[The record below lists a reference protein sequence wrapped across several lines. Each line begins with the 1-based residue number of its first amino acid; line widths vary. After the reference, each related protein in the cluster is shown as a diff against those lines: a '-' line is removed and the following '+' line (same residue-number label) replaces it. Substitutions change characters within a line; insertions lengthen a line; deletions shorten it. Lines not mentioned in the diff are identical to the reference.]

1 VFKISIKQPLF
12 LDKGCFY
19 YSIIM
24 KLKHYTF
31 LFLALCLFF
40 SCKEKD
46 STRTTIKQ
54 ELLINLT
61 KLSNEIVQFEK
72 LINSNSSQ
80 KKIVDQFK
88 KSRLAYKKT
97 EWAVEYFIPDAAR
110 FMNGPALDEM
120 ELEENKSFEPHGFQV
135 IEEMIYPDYQIE
147 NKENIIREL
156 HIFQSNIKQLKNTFE
171 VTTISD
177 DYVLDAVQQNV
188 FRVISLGITG
198 FDSPILQ
205 SSIPEAGETLMAIP
219 ESLEKINANNTSLAA
234 IRKLTQKADHYCK
247 ENNNFNAFNRAVFIS
262 EYLNPISKKIKDF
275 QKEENIQNVKKSSPL
290 NPAISTL
297 FDRDAFDVN
306 GFVLSDEYKFSNEKA
321 ALGEKLFYDK
331 SLSKNS
337 DRSCATCHHPE
348 KAFTDGLK
356 TNVSLTGSN
365 LARNTPTLT
374 YASLQN
380 AQFWDMRQLDLEKQS
395 VDVIQNKDE
404 MHGSMKNIH
413 AKILLDKDYIKLF
426 KKAFPKTSKAEAWQI
441 QNAIASYVRSLN
453 AFDSRFDEY
462 MRGQKNSLNNQEIEG
477 MNLFMGKAKC
487 ATCHFTPL
495 FNGTVP
501 PNYSKTEHEVIGTP
515 NEASGKTLSSDP
527 GRYLYNKMPQ
537 LKGAFKTPTVR
548 NIAITA
554 PYMHN
559 GVFKTLEEIVSFY
572 NKGGGQGLGY
582 EVDNQTLPFD
592 TLNLTVKEEQALV
605 AFMKT
610 LTDKK
615 YQ

>member
-1 VFKISIKQPLF
+1 
-12 LDKGCFY
+12 
-19 YSIIM
+19 M
-24 KLKHYTF
+24 KLKYFSF

-40 SCKEKD
+40 SCQKNETSK
-46 STRTTIKQ
+46 TTIKQ
-54 ELLINLT
+54 NLLVDLN
-61 KLSNEIVQFEK
+61 KLSNEILQFQK
-72 LINSNSSQ
+72 LVDSNASP
-80 KKIVDQFK
+80 KEIVEQFK
-88 KSRLAYKKT
+88 KSRLFYKKV
-97 EWAVEYFIPDAAR
+97 EWAIEYFIPETAR

-120 ELEENKSFEPHGFQV
+120 ELEENRSFEPHGFQV
-135 IEEMIYPDYQIE
+135 IEEMIYPEYKIE
-147 NKENIIREL
+147 DKENVIREL
-156 HIFQSNIKQLKNTFE
+156 NIFQSNIKQLKTTFE
-171 VTTISD
+171 VITISD
-177 DYVLDAVQQNV
+177 DYVLDAIEQNI
-188 FRVISLGITG
+188 FRVIALGITG

-205 SSIPEAGETLMAIP
+205 SSIPEAGE
-219 ESLEKINANNTSLAA
+219 SLLSISKPLEIINSDNKALADLK
-234 IRKLTQKADHYCK
+234 KLIAEAQQYCK
-247 ENNNFNAFNRAVFIS
+247 ENNNFNAFDRAFFIT
-262 EYLNPISKKIKDF
+262 EYLNPISKKIKTF
-275 QKEENIQNVKKSSPL
+275 QKEENIKNVKKTSPL
-290 NPAISTL
+290 KPEIETL
-297 FDRDAFDVN
+297 FDKDAFDVN
-306 GFVLSDEYKFSNEKA
+306 AFVLSKDYNYTTDKA
-321 ALGEKLFYDK
+321 KLGEKLFYDT
-331 SLSKNS
+331 SLSKNN
-337 DRSCATCHHPE
+337 DRSCASCHHPE

-395 VDVIQNKDE
+395 VDVIQNKEE
-404 MHGSMKNIH
+404 MHGSMDAIH
-413 AKILLDKDYIKLF
+413 AKILLNAAYISLF
-426 KKAFPKTSKAEAWQI
+426 KKAYPKTSKPEAWQI

-462 MRGQKNSLNNQEIEG
+462 MRGNKNALNNQEIEG

-501 PNYSKTEHEVIGTP
+501 PSYSKSEHEVIGTP
-515 NEASGKTLSSDP
+515 QDASGKKLSVDQ

-537 LKGAFKTPTVR
+537 LVGAFKTPTVR
-548 NIAITA
+548 NAAVTA

-559 GVFKTLEEIVSFY
+559 GVFKTLEEVVSFY

-582 EVDNQTLPFD
+582 EVENQTLPFD
-592 TLNLTVKEEQALV
+592 ELKLTKIEEKALV

>member
-1 VFKISIKQPLF
+1 
-12 LDKGCFY
+12 
-19 YSIIM
+19 M
-24 KLKHYTF
+24 KLKHFTF
-31 LFLALCLFF
+31 LFLTLCFFF
-40 SCKEKD
+40 SCQKNEVSKA
-46 STRTTIKQ
+46 TIKQ
-54 ELLINLT
+54 DLLVDLT
-61 KLSNEIVQFEK
+61 KLNNEIAQFQK
-72 LINSNSSQ
+72 LVNQNSSQ
-80 KKIVDQFK
+80 KDILEQFK
-88 KSRLAYKKT
+88 KSRLVYKKV
-97 EWAVEYFIPDAAR
+97 EWAIEYFIPETAR

-120 ELEENKSFEPHGFQV
+120 ELEENRSFEPHGFQV
-135 IEEMIYPDYQIE
+135 MEEMIYPEY
-147 NKENIIREL
+147 NAKESKEDLTREL
-156 HIFQSNIKQLKNTFE
+156 NIFQSNIKQLKSTFE
-171 VTTISD
+171 VIAISD
-177 DYVLDAVQQNV
+177 DYVLDAIQQNV
-188 FRVISLGITG
+188 FRIIALGITG

-205 SSIPEAGETLMAIP
+205 SSIPEAGQSLIVIP
-219 ESLEKINANNTSLAA
+219 ESLDKINASNKSLAELK
-234 IRKLTQKADHYCK
+234 KLTVKAQKYCE

-262 EYLNPISKKIKDF
+262 QYLNPISKKLKAF
-275 QKEENIQNVKKSSPL
+275 QIEENIKNVKKSSPL
-290 NPAISTL
+290 KPTIETL
-297 FDRDAFDVN
+297 FDKDAFDVN
-306 GFVLSDEYKFSNEKA
+306 AFVLSDEYNFSKDKA
-321 ALGEKLFYDK
+321 TLGEKLFYDK
-331 SLSKNS
+331 SLSKNN
-337 DRSCATCHHPE
+337 DRSCASCHHPE

-404 MHGSMKNIH
+404 MHGSMENIH
-413 AKILLDKDYIKLF
+413 AKILVDNDYIKLF
-426 KKAFPKTSKAEAWQI
+426 KKAYPKTSKPEAWQI

-453 AFDSRFDEY
+453 SFDSRFDEY
-462 MRGQKNSLNNQEIEG
+462 MRGNKNVLNNQEIEG

-501 PNYSKTEHEVIGTP
+501 PSYSKTEHEVIGTP
-515 NEASGKTLSSDP
+515 SEASGKALSPDK

-537 LKGAFKTPTVR
+537 LVGAFKTPTVR
-548 NIAITA
+548 NAAVTA

-559 GVFKTLEEIVSFY
+559 GVFKTLEEVVSFY

-582 EVDNQTLPFD
+582 EVKNQTLPFD
-592 TLNLTVKEEQALV
+592 KLNLTVKEEQALV

>member
-1 VFKISIKQPLF
+1 
-12 LDKGCFY
+12 
-19 YSIIM
+19 M
-24 KLKHYTF
+24 KLKYFSF

-40 SCKEKD
+40 SCQKNETSK
-46 STRTTIKQ
+46 TTIKQ
-54 ELLINLT
+54 NLLVDLN
-61 KLSNEIVQFEK
+61 KLSNEITQFQK
-72 LINSNSSQ
+72 LVDRDASP
-80 KKIVDQFK
+80 KEIVEQFK
-88 KSRLAYKKT
+88 KSRLLYKKA
-97 EWAVEYFIPDAAR
+97 EWAIEYFIPETAR

-120 ELEENKSFEPHGFQV
+120 ELEENRSFEPHGFQV
-135 IEEMIYPDYQIE
+135 IEEMIYPEYKIE
-147 NKENIIREL
+147 DKENVIREL
-156 HIFQSNIKQLKNTFE
+156 NIFQSNIKQLKTTFE
-171 VTTISD
+171 VITISD
-177 DYVLDAVQQNV
+177 DYVLDALEQNI
-188 FRVISLGITG
+188 FRVIALGITG

-205 SSIPEAGETLMAIP
+205 SSIPEAGE
-219 ESLEKINANNTSLAA
+219 SLLSISKPLEIINSDNKALADLK
-234 IRKLTQKADHYCK
+234 KLIAEAQQYCK
-247 ENNNFNAFNRAVFIS
+247 ENNNFNAFDRAFFIT
-262 EYLNPISKKIKDF
+262 EYLNPISKKIKTF
-275 QKEENIQNVKKSSPL
+275 QKEENIKNVKKTSPL
-290 NPAISTL
+290 KPEIETL
-297 FDRDAFDVN
+297 FDKDAFDVN
-306 GFVLSDEYKFSNEKA
+306 AFVLSKDYNYTTDKA
-321 ALGEKLFYDK
+321 KLGEKLFYDT
-331 SLSKNS
+331 SLSKNN
-337 DRSCATCHHPE
+337 DRSCASCHHPE

-404 MHGSMKNIH
+404 MHGSMDAIH
-413 AKILLDKDYIKLF
+413 AKILLNAAYISLF
-426 KKAFPKTSKAEAWQI
+426 KKAYPKTSKPEAWQI

-462 MRGQKNSLNNQEIEG
+462 MRGNKNVLNNQEIEG

-501 PNYSKTEHEVIGTP
+501 PSYSKSENEVIGTP
-515 NEASGKTLSSDP
+515 QDVSGKKLSVDQ

-537 LKGAFKTPTVR
+537 LVGAFKTPTVR
-548 NIAITA
+548 NAAVTA

-559 GVFKTLEEIVSFY
+559 GVFKTLEEVVDFY

-582 EVDNQTLPFD
+582 EVENQTLPFD
-592 TLNLTVKEEQALV
+592 ELKLTKMEEKALV

>member
-1 VFKISIKQPLF
+1 
-12 LDKGCFY
+12 
-19 YSIIM
+19 M
-24 KLKHYTF
+24 KLNYFSF

-40 SCKEKD
+40 SCQKNETSK
-46 STRTTIKQ
+46 TTIKQ
-54 ELLINLT
+54 HLLVDLN
-61 KLSNEIVQFEK
+61 KLNNEIVQFEK
-72 LINSNSSQ
+72 LVDQNASP
-80 KKIVDQFK
+80 KEIVEQFK
-88 KSRLAYKKT
+88 KSRLFYKKV
-97 EWAVEYFIPDAAR
+97 EWAIEYFIPETAR

-120 ELEENKSFEPHGFQV
+120 ELEENRSFEPHGFQV
-135 IEEMIYPDYQIE
+135 IEEMIYPEYKFSD
-147 NKENIIREL
+147 KENVIREIN
-156 HIFQSNIKQLKNTFE
+156 IFKSNIKQLKSTFD
-171 VTTISD
+171 VITISD
-177 DYVLDAVQQNV
+177 NYVLDALEQNV
-188 FRVISLGITG
+188 FRVIALGVTG

-205 SSIPEAGETLMAIP
+205 SSIPEAGESLLSISEPLAIINPNNKSLP
-219 ESLEKINANNTSLAA
+219 ELKKIVAKAQQYCNDNT
-234 IRKLTQKADHYCK
+234 
-247 ENNNFNAFNRAVFIS
+247 NFNAFDRAFFIT
-262 EYLNPISKKIKDF
+262 EYLNPISKKIKAF
-275 QKEENIQNVKKSSPL
+275 QKEENIKNVKKTSPL
-290 NPAISTL
+290 KQEIETL
-297 FDRDAFDVN
+297 FDKDAFDVN
-306 GFVLSDEYKFSNEKA
+306 AFVLSKDYNFTADKA
-321 ALGEKLFYDK
+321 KLGEKLFYDT
-331 SLSKNS
+331 SLSKNN

-356 TNVSLTGSN
+356 TNVSLTGSK

-404 MHGSMKNIH
+404 MHGSMDDIH
-413 AKILLDKDYIKLF
+413 AKILLNKEYINLF
-426 KKAFPKTSKAEAWQI
+426 KKAYPTTAKAEAWQI

-462 MRGQKNSLNNQEIEG
+462 MRGNKNALSNEEIEG

-501 PNYSKTEHEVIGTP
+501 PSYSKTEHEVIGTP
-515 NEASGKTLSSDP
+515 QDASGKKLSPDQ

-537 LKGAFKTPTVR
+537 LVGAFKTPTVR
-548 NIAITA
+548 NAAITA

-559 GVFKTLEEIVSFY
+559 GIFKTLEEVVDFY

-582 EVDNQTLPFD
+582 EVENQTLPFD
-592 TLNLTVKEEQALV
+592 ELKLTKKEEKALV
-605 AFMKT
+605 AFMKA

>member
-1 VFKISIKQPLF
+1 
-12 LDKGCFY
+12 
-19 YSIIM
+19 M
-24 KLKHYTF
+24 KLKHFTF
-31 LFLALCLFF
+31 LLLTLCFFF
-40 SCKEKD
+40 SCQKNEVSK
-46 STRTTIKQ
+46 TTIKQ
-54 ELLINLT
+54 DLLVDLTELN
-61 KLSNEIVQFEK
+61 NEIVKFQK
-72 LINSNSSQ
+72 LITNTSSQ
-80 KKIVDQFK
+80 KEIVEQFK
-88 KSRLAYKKT
+88 QSRLAYKKV
-97 EWAVEYFIPDAAR
+97 EWAIEYFAPETAR

-120 ELEENKSFEPHGFQV
+120 ELEENRSFEPHGFQV
-135 IEEMIYPDYQIE
+135 IEEMIYPEYDAE
-147 NKENIIREL
+147 NNPDLIKELN
-156 HIFQSNIKQLKNTFE
+156 IFQSNIKQLKSTFE
-171 VTTISD
+171 VITISN
-177 DYVLDAVQQNV
+177 DYALDAIQQNV
-188 FRVISLGITG
+188 FRVITLGITG

-205 SSIPEAGETLMAIP
+205 SSIPEAAESLIVIP
-219 ESLEKINANNTSLAA
+219 KSLEKINAGNTSLSELK
-234 IRKLTQKADHYCK
+234 KLTLKAQKYCT
-247 ENNNFNAFNRAVFIS
+247 ENNNFNAFNRAFFIT
-262 EYLNPISKKIKDF
+262 EYLNPISKNIKAF
-275 QKEENIQNVKKSSPL
+275 QKEENIKNVKKSSPL
-290 NPAISTL
+290 NPAIETL
-297 FDRDAFDVN
+297 FDKDAFDVN
-306 GFVLSDEYKFSNEKA
+306 AFVLSDEYNFTKEKA
-321 ALGEKLFYDK
+321 VLGEKLFYDK
-331 SLSKNS
+331 GLSKNN
-337 DRSCATCHHPE
+337 DRSCASCHHPE

-404 MHGSMKNIH
+404 MHGSMENIH
-413 AKILLDKDYIKLF
+413 AKIQLDNDYIKLF
-426 KKAFPKTSKAEAWQI
+426 KKAYPKTSKPEAWQI

-462 MRGQKNSLNNQEIEG
+462 MRGNKNRLNKEEIEG

-501 PNYSKTEHEVIGTP
+501 PSYSKTEHEVIGTP
-515 NEASGKTLSSDP
+515 NEASAKTLSPDK

-537 LKGAFKTPTVR
+537 LVGAFKTPTVR
-548 NIAITA
+548 NAAVTA

-559 GVFKTLEEIVSFY
+559 GVFKTLEEVVSFY

-582 EVDNQTLPFD
+582 EVENQTLPFD
-592 TLNLTVKEEQALV
+592 KLNLTVKEEKALV